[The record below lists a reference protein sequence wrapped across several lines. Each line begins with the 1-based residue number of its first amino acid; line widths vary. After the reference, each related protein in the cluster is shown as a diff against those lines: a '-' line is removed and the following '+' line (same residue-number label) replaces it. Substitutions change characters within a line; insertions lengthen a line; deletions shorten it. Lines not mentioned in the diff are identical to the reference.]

1 MIASMTRLR
10 IPAALLCV
18 VALAACEKNA
28 RQDITSPATGAF
40 IRFQNYAVNAPG
52 VNFYA
57 NDQKLTAITSANCS
71 TPPTL
76 PACTTTGV
84 ESTNGVVYGG
94 SANGANYS
102 MLAPGQYTFSS
113 RIAAA
118 TDNGVAISS
127 ASTNVADGKF
137 YTYYVSGI
145 YNAATKSSDAFVI
158 EDALPTSFD
167 YTKAYIR
174 LVNASS
180 NAPTISA
187 TSTLQGTSTEVPL
200 ASGVTYKSASPFVTL
215 SPGLTDI
222 TITFGSVPTTFKGIN
237 LLGGHVLTV
246 TLRGDATSTVAAT
259 TLVLSPVYNR

>member
-18 VALAACEKNA
+18 VALAGCEKNA
-28 RQDITSPATGAF
+28 AQDITTPATGAF

-57 NDQKLTAITSANCS
+57 NDQKLTAISASTC
-71 TPPTL
+71 TPPSL
-76 PACTTTGV
+76 PACATTGV
-84 ESTNGVVYGG
+84 EATTGVVYGN

-102 MLAPGQYTFSS
+102 MLAPGQYTFTS

-118 TDNGVAISS
+118 TDNGVPIST
-127 ASTNVADGKF
+127 ASMTLADGKF
-137 YTYYVSGI
+137 YSYFVSGI
-145 YNAATKSSDAFVI
+145 YNATTKSADAFVV

-167 YTKAYIR
+167 YSKAYIR
-174 LVNASS
+174 LVNASV

-187 TSTLQGTSTEVPL
+187 TSTLQGTTTTVPL
-200 ASGVTYKSASPFVTL
+200 AAGVAYKSASPIVTL
-215 SPGLTDI
+215 VPGLTDI
-222 TITFGSVPTTFKGIN
+222 TISIGTSSTTFKGVN

-246 TLRGDATSTVAAT
+246 TLRGDVTSTVAAT
-259 TLVLSPVYNR
+259 ALTLTSSYNR